1 MRTLFYAC
9 LSALL
14 MLPVASEAKLS
25 VYAPVPTNRQ
35 VIEFADS
42 VLASARQHIWRLGY
56 ENHDAAGSV
65 RIILTMFDSSVVG
78 VSFFKHTGLPDV
90 VRVAG
95 LAYGARSFRIDFVG
109 GACVDV
115 DDPDAIPCSSATATE
130 WRRLYEKAV
139 LFPH

>member
-1 MRTLFYAC
+1 MRILFIVC

-14 MLPVASEAKLS
+14 VLPAASEAKLS
-25 VYAPVPTNRQ
+25 VYAPQPTNRQ

-42 VLASARQHIWRLGY
+42 VLASAQKYIWRLGY

-65 RIILTMFDSSVVG
+65 KVILTMFDSSVVG

-95 LAYGARSFRIDFVG
+95 LAYGARSFRIDFVD

-115 DDPDAIPCSSATATE
+115 DDSDAIPCSSATAAE
-130 WRRLYEKAV
+130 WQRLYQKAV